1 MADQLETDPLFVGL
15 TRPPMKLG
23 VTQSFFVI
31 NTIGCAMLFLATKSF
46 LVLFVGGP
54 LFHALGVLMCLKDP
68 RVFDIAFIKLKCMK
82 SRNRQLWRANSYDPW

>member
-1 MADQLETDPLFVGL
+1 MSDQLETDPLFVGL

-46 LVLFVGGP
+46 LILFVGGP
-54 LFHALGVLMCLKDP
+54 LFHAIGFLMCLKDP
-68 RVFDIAFIKLKCMK
+68 CVFDILFIKMKCMK
-82 SRNRQLWRANSYDPW
+82 SRNRQWWRANSYDPW